1 MNEKIRNFLRI
12 DKSGR
17 IRNFFRRENLAK
29 LFRVEKIKA
38 FFLADRLTDRLK
50 EFFRVE
56 QLKALWKTDRKK
68 LLPYAGAVAG
78 VVLVSV
84 IGVLVVRAYLTAKTN
99 FKNNPFA
106 PMTYTNTQIEE
117 TVTSMPQPPSEQE
130 PDIVIRKRATV
141 KNLAGSDKKPVYVRV
156 ALTWS
161 VYDDE
166 GVNVTSQYPVKSLSF
181 THADGWSCKG
191 DDGWA
196 GRNDDPYYYY
206 NAIVLPGTS
215 TTELF
220 GGDITMDFDSKLP
233 KDYKVEIDVIADT
246 VQAVSIDT
254 SKWKEAGGTFSDTEV
269 KQAWSMKPTNLPSVE
284 ATGSNLAITW
294 TKTTT

>member
-1 MNEKIRNFLRI
+1 MGHKKDVRQFTKLAV
-12 DKSGR
+12 
-17 IRNFFRRENLAK
+17 RRKGLS
-29 LFRVEKIKA
+29 FVHVEKCA
-38 FFLADRLTDRLK
+38 EPSGFQRVDERLLVYYRSSRGVHKKRPLSEK
-50 EFFRVE
+50 
-56 QLKALWKTDRKK
+56 RK
-68 LLPYAGAVAG
+68 LVFPYQPACLFSQRG
-78 VVLVSV
+78 VD
-84 IGVLVVRAYLTAKTN
+84 GH
-99 FKNNPFA
+99 
-106 PMTYTNTQIEE
+106 
-117 TVTSMPQPPSEQE
+117 
-130 PDIVIRKRATV
+130 D
-141 KNLAGSDKKPVYVRV
+141 V
-156 ALTWS
+156 ALR
-161 VYDDE
+161 
-166 GVNVTSQYPVKSLSF
+166 QYPVKSLSF

>member
-29 LFRVEKIKA
+29 LFHVEKIKA

-56 QLKALWKTDRKK
+56 QLKA
-68 LLPYAGAVAG
+68 
-78 VVLVSV
+78 
-84 IGVLVVRAYLTAKTN
+84 I
-99 FKNNPFA
+99 A

-220 GGDITMDFDSKLP
+220 GGDIAMDFDSKLP

-269 KQAWSMKPTNLPSVE
+269 IKAWSMKPTSLPSVE